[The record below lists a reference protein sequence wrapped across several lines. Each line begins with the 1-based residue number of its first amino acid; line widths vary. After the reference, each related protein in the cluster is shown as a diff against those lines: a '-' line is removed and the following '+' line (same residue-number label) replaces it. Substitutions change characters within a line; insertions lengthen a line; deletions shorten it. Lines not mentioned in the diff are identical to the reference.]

1 MKNVLEKLNNGHLF
15 KLVLGLG
22 NLNMEQIKNLV
33 NIYSNTQT
41 DIIDLPPNQE
51 VVDLVFRELAKQN
64 IKIDKFVYCL
74 SFGLKDDKHNSC
86 ACVDKKKCI
95 GCGKCVEMCS
105 QNAIFK
111 KEKNIVID
119 EKKCIGC
126 QKCKCK
132 AISYKN
138 KYSVSDFD
146 VIKLANKNN
155 VKIIELHAS
164 IAKTKMIKEA
174 FDNLN
179 NNFDGIIS
187 VCFSREYLSEYK
199 LAKLTEYFIKKRQTK
214 PLIIQA
220 DGFSMS
226 GGDNTYFST
235 INAVSCAQ
243 LFQKYLKFQNFYIF
257 ISGGTNEMTSELAK
271 LSNIQY
277 SGITVGSYA
286 RKIIKNVSTQTAIEN
301 AKRLV
306 DKCKL

>member
-1 MKNVLEKLNNGHLF
+1 MENIVHKLKDENLF

-22 NLNMEQIKNLV
+22 NLNFEEIKYIINV
-33 NIYSNTQT
+33 YSNTKT

-51 VVDLVFRELAKQN
+51 AIDIVFKELKNNNKN
-64 IKIDKFVYCL
+64 INDFLYSL
-74 SFGLKDDKHNSC
+74 SFAIESDKHNSFAFINNAKC
-86 ACVDKKKCI
+86 KKCY
-95 GCGKCVEMCS
+95 KCIKQCPRS
-105 QNAIFK
+105 AIYV
-111 KEKNIVID
+111 KENNVIID
-119 EKKCIGC
+119 KRLCIGC

-138 KYSVSDFD
+138 KYFISGFD
-146 VIKLANKNN
+146 AIKLANKNN

-164 IAKTKMIKEA
+164 ISKTKMIKQA

-179 NNFDGIIS
+179 NNFNGIIS

-199 LAKLTEYFIKKRQTK
+199 LINLTEYFIKQRQNK

-226 GGDNTYFST
+226 GGENDFSST

-243 LFQKYLKFQNFYIF
+243 LFQKYLNVPNFYIF
-257 ISGGTNEMTSELAK
+257 ISGGTNETTSQLAK
-271 LSNIQY
+271 LANIQY

-286 RKIIKNVSTQTAIEN
+286 RKIIKNVSNEIAINN

-306 DKCKL
+306 EKCKL

>member
-1 MKNVLEKLNNGHLF
+1 MENVIQKLKNKNLF

-22 NLNMEQIKNLV
+22 NLNFEEIQYII
-33 NIYSNTQT
+33 NIYLNTNT

-51 VVDLVFRELAKQN
+51 AIDIVFQELKNNNKN
-64 IKIDKFVYCL
+64 INDFIYSL
-74 SFGLKDDKHNSC
+74 SYGLKNDKHNSFAFINSEKC
-86 ACVDKKKCI
+86 KKCY
-95 GCGKCVEMCS
+95 KCIKQCPHK
-105 QNAIFK
+105 AIFIK
-111 KEKNIVID
+111 DKNVIID
-119 EKKCIGC
+119 EKRCIGC

-138 KYSVSDFD
+138 KYSLCDFD
-146 VIKLANKNN
+146 AIKLANKNN

-164 IAKTKMIKEA
+164 ISKTKIIKQA

-187 VCFSREYLSEYK
+187 ICFSREYLSEYK
-199 LAKLTEYFIKKRQTK
+199 LIKLTDYFIKKRQTK

-226 GGDNTYFST
+226 GGDNNYSST

-243 LFQKYLKFQNFYIF
+243 LFQKYLNVPNFYIF
-257 ISGGTNEMTSELAK
+257 ISGGTNEMTSQLAK

-286 RKIIKNVSTQTAIEN
+286 RKIIKNVSYEIAIDN

-306 DKCKL
+306 DKCKQ